1 MIDYVVAAKTQLQNE
16 NVDTSGVEG
25 AWKITNRAA
34 IIAQAGLLSKPAG
47 NNYNGYAVDIV
58 CYPDGHIFD
67 VLIDSGGANTPSWQD
82 KGMVDPSLYRP
93 PVGAVAT
100 PPVAVPPPT
109 EGGEGGP
116 DILAVVED
124 IVARLSRIEAALQ
137 AKPAAPAPNYVGRL
151 FGATIVLRP
160 E

>member
-34 IIAQAGLLSKPAG
+34 IIAHAGLLEKASG
-47 NNYNGYAVDIV
+47 NNWNGYAVDIV
-58 CYPDGHIFD
+58 CYPDGHIYD
-67 VLIDSGGANTPSWQD
+67 VLIDGGGANTPSWQD
-82 KGMVDPSLYRP
+82 KGMVDPSRYRP
-93 PVGAVAT
+93 PVGVVAT
-100 PPVAVPPPT
+100 PPVDPPT
-109 EGGEGGP
+109 PPVDEGGP
-116 DILAVVED
+116 DILAAVAD
-124 IVARLSRIEAALQ
+124 IQARLQRIEDALKTSPQ
-137 AKPAAPAPNYVGRL
+137 TKAPNYVGRL